1 MSRKTVYY
9 NSACPVCDAG
19 IRYQRRKLAERA
31 EEVDRI
37 DVHANNEA
45 ASEVASSLEAVRE
58 RLHVVDEDGSVH
70 VGSDA
75 FAELWNE
82 TPGQQWLGGLAR
94 APCVRP
100 LSRWTYNGFARV
112 LYWWNGGRGRW

>member
-1 MSRKTVYY
+1 MSRTTVYY

-19 IRYQRRKLAERA
+19 IRYQRRKLEERA
-31 EEVDRI
+31 DGVDWI
-37 DVHANNEA
+37 DVHADNDA
-45 ASEVASSLEAVRE
+45 ASKVASSLEAVRE
-58 RLHVVDEDGSVH
+58 RLHVVDEGGSIH

-82 TPGQQWLGGLAR
+82 TPGQQWLGRFAR
-94 APCVRP
+94 APCIRS

-112 LYWWNGGRGRW
+112 LYWWNRACGRW